1 MRKLSLHKLPG
12 RGLMIAVAGA
22 LLLGTAAPAARAA
35 EEIELKQVNWPSHGM
50 FGTFDRAALQ
60 RGFQIFQN
68 VCQNCHHLK
77 YLAFRNLEALGY
89 NEAQIKTIAAGYQI
103 TDGPND
109 QGEMFQR
116 AGRPSDFMPW
126 TFPNEQ
132 AAAAANG
139 GKAPPDLSLMVKA
152 REGGQNYIYSVLT
165 GYTDPPEGV
174 QVPESSYYNQA
185 YPGHNIA
192 MPQPLQ
198 DDAVQYEDGTKA
210 TLDQEAK
217 DVVQFL
223 AWVAE
228 PKLEQRKQMGLKAI
242 IFLVVLTGLLYAYKR
257 RVWADVH

>member
-1 MRKLSLHKLPG
+1 MSALRKLIL
-12 RGLMIAVAGA
+12 GLAGG
-22 LLLGTAAPAARAA
+22 LLLSGLASGAQAA
-35 EEIELKQVNWPSHGM
+35 EEIRLKEVNWPSHGL

-68 VCQNCHHLK
+68 VCQNCHSLK
-77 YLAFRNLEALGY
+77 YMAFRNLEDLGY
-89 NEAQIKTIAAGYQI
+89 NESQVKAIAAGYQI
-103 TDGPND
+103 NDGPND

-116 AGRPSDFMPW
+116 AGRPSDYFPW

-152 REGGQNYIYSVLT
+152 REGGENYIYSVLT
-165 GYTDPPEGV
+165 GYTDPPPGIEI
-174 QVPESSYYNQA
+174 PENAHYNQA

-192 MPQPLQ
+192 MPQPLT
-198 DDAVQYEDGTKA
+198 DDAVQYDDGTKA

-223 AWVAE
+223 TWVAE
-228 PKLEQRKQMGLKAI
+228 PKLEVRKQMGLKVL

-257 RVWADVH
+257 RAWADVH